1 MNSAL
6 GDSWKLT
13 DNITDILD
21 KTSKITVLF
30 NTLTLNCSITVSN
43 AIIFFL
49 YRVGLSSLVV

>member
-21 KTSKITVLF
+21 KTLKITFVF

-43 AIIFFL
+43 AITYFFCI
-49 YRVGLSSLVV
+49 G